1 MTASAGDVASTTP
14 YLVRAIYEWCSD
26 QGFTPYLAVSV
37 NDDTRVPPAH
47 VRNGEIV
54 LNISPLATHQLVIS
68 NDDVRFSARF
78 SGVVEN
84 LRVPISQIVAIYA
97 KETGHGMAFDVAKP
111 LGLVTEG
118 PGQRQGPGDD
128 EDPPPSSP
136 AGLVGVESSPGQ
148 RLKPVRSSKAS
159 GKPSLRRVK

>member
-1 MTASAGDVASTTP
+1 MTASTGDVASTKP

-68 NDDVRFSARF
+68 NEDVRFSARF

-118 PGQRQGPGDD
+118 SAQDQGDD
-128 EDPPPSSP
+128 EDPPPTSP
-136 AGLVGVESSPGQ
+136 SGLVGVESSPGQ